1 MKIIIKTLTP
11 VHIGSGKEIS
21 PTEYLVEDG
30 YFYRINLNSLF
41 ADPDFQNLSEK
52 FIDSA
57 LHTRYLGDL
66 IPKEFLKKHIL
77 YSLPITGKAKEYLKT
92 NKTIV
97 KEFIKTAGKVF
108 IPGSSLKGSILSAI
122 FYHILKEN
130 FSTNEEFILKNLQFP
145 KKYKY
150 EDFLDFVFSRLAK
163 DSTLKRF
170 TFTRWLDVTDSN
182 TKNPSEV
189 LQISLAKVKGSKSG
203 KELPILYE
211 TLKVN
216 VEFTT
221 EIKSQNTIFKE
232 EEILSIVDNFYKKVL
247 AKDKNQIKTN
257 EILIRLGQGVTA
269 YATSCLILAEEL
281 RISYPI
287 RPPTTR
293 KRIDEILPM
302 GWVKI
307 QKG

>member
-21 PTEYLVEDG
+21 PTEYLIENG
-30 YFYRINLNSLF
+30 YFHRINLNSLF
-41 ADPDFQNLSEK
+41 ADPDFQPFLEK

-66 IPKEFLKKHIL
+66 LPQEILKKHIL
-77 YSLPITGKAKEYLKT
+77 YTLPITGKAKEYLKN

-130 FSTNEEFILKNLQFP
+130 FSSDKEFILQSLQF
-145 KKYKY
+145 KNKY
-150 EDFLDFVFSRLAK
+150 ENLLDFVFSRFAK
-163 DSTLKRF
+163 DSPLKR
-170 TFTRWLDVTDSN
+170 FTRWLDVIDSN

-189 LQISLAKVKGSKSG
+189 LQISLVKVKGSKSG

-216 VEFTT
+216 VEFTS

-232 EEILSIVDNFYKKVL
+232 EEILSIANNFYKKVL
-247 AKDKNQIKTN
+247 ARDKNQIKSD

-281 RISYPI
+281 GIKNYQVKA
-287 RPPTTR
+287 PTTR

-302 GWVKI
+302 GWVQL
-307 QKG
+307 QKE